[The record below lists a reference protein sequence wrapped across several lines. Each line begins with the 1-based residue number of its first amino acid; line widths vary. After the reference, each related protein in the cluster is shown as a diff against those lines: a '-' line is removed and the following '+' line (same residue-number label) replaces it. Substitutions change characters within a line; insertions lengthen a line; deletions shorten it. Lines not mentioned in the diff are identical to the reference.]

1 MLSMALEHTMWKP
14 ASLSTGDQL
23 MEMLTVSPGVHG
35 MASTVWL
42 TGRPSLR
49 KKLNFFMNLWK
60 PTKNYTIALFNASRK
75 VRFFKYIYLLLVF
88 SVKKDVW
95 YFHTQ
100 KVWYR
105 PKHFWKFA
113 GEVYGSGFKLNINF
127 NVQQKYMN
135 LLLCEGLA

>member
-23 MEMLTVSPGVHG
+23 MEMLTVSPGVPG

-60 PTKNYTIALFNASRK
+60 STKNYTIFLFLMLHEK
-75 VRFFKYIYLLLVF
+75 LTPI
-88 SVKKDVW
+88 
-95 YFHTQ
+95 
-100 KVWYR
+100 
-105 PKHFWKFA
+105 
-113 GEVYGSGFKLNINF
+113 LNI
-127 NVQQKYMN
+127 YIN
-135 LLLCEGLA
+135 LYFLFR